1 MADPLSIASG
11 ITALLQLTGSI
22 IQYLR
27 QVRGASEEC
36 RRVMMEVTSV
46 SGFLYM
52 LKDSAE
58 RFQSDNVSWTAI
70 TSLAVPNGPLDQF
83 KAALEQLASKLAPVE
98 GLKKAG
104 RALAWPFQQ
113 GEIKEILTRIE
124 RHKSMFALALQNDN
138 L

>member
-11 ITALLQLTGSI
+11 ITALLQLTGNI
-22 IQYLR
+22 IQYLN
-27 QVRGASEEC
+27 QVRGASEDC
-36 RRVMMEVTSV
+36 RRVIMEITSV

-58 RFQSDNVSWTAI
+58 RFQSGNSSSTAI
-70 TSLAVPNGPLDQF
+70 ASLAVPNGPFDQF
-83 KAALEQLASKLAPVE
+83 KAALEQVASKVVPAE

-104 RALAWPFQQ
+104 RALAWPFHH
-113 GEIKEILTRIE
+113 GEIREILSRIE
-124 RHKSMFALALQNDN
+124 RQKSMFALALQNDN